1 MKKFSSITLL
11 RIDLTME
18 QNNLYPIFLKLSQLN
33 VLIVGGG
40 KVATE
45 KLTFLIKSSPNA
57 NILLVSKEFDS
68 ELLKLVKIHNIPTVK
83 AAYNK
88 STLKNKQIII
98 AATNSKNIN
107 RQIYQDAKA
116 ENILI
121 NVVDKPDLCDF
132 YSASIITKGN
142 VKIAISTDGKSPIL
156 SKRLRQFFE
165 NFLPDDLEELS
176 QNLNQYRQSLKS
188 DFEKK
193 VSDLNQLTKKL
204 IVNNKL

>member
-1 MKKFSSITLL
+1 MA
-11 RIDLTME
+11 

-33 VLIVGGG
+33 ILIVGGG

-45 KLTFLIKSSPNA
+45 KLIFLLKSSPNA
-57 NILLVSKEFDS
+57 NILLVSKDFDS
-68 ELLKLVKIHNIPTVK
+68 KLLKLVKIHNIPTVK

-98 AATNSKNIN
+98 AATNDKNIN

-116 ENILI
+116 QNILI
-121 NVVDKPDLCDF
+121 NVVDTPDLCDF
-132 YSASIITKGN
+132 YLGSIITKGN

-193 VSDLNQLTKKL
+193 VSDLNRLTKKL